1 MRKSHYASL
10 LVALS
15 LAFNSY
21 SQGWVGNGSNTI
33 YGVNSSLSTSPLNIG
48 IGTNSPTAQFHT
60 TGTLR
65 HENLTNANLLNQV
78 LVTDASGNVFWRD
91 ASTLGGSLAN
101 AWQITGNNN
110 INDATN
116 FLGTTN
122 NQAVMFR
129 VNNARRF
136 SISRQFNLAGF
147 TRNSSQVE
155 VGVSTDNTNLTNLF
169 VWSRD
174 VVGLSIPF
182 FINSDVSGMTF
193 SPNPGDNNTLGRL
206 IRLNQGTTNANGGNF
221 FYDVGMSNT
230 QSLYITP
237 LQTPGTTNFPTK
249 MFTISAANRVGIRIP
264 WGLEPT
270 ADFHTVG
277 TVRHENLPTGSGNY
291 LVIDASGNIFQSS
304 LGPMNPSKQMQDEI
318 NQLKKEIEELKML
331 LGVKSNSVKEKNAA
345 ILYQNNPNPYTS
357 NTEIRYEIPYE
368 FKTGSIRVT
377 DLSGKA
383 LKEIPVYTKGN
394 GSITLQKGSFSA
406 GTYIYT
412 LIVDNTVIDSKK
424 MVLLK

>member
-1 MRKSHYASL
+1 MRKSYSISVFMA
-10 LVALS
+10 LV

-21 SQGWVGNGSNTI
+21 SQGWVGNGGNTI

-48 IGTNSPTAQFHT
+48 IGTNSPSAQFHT

-65 HENLTNANLLNQV
+65 HENLVNANQLNQV

-91 ASTLGGSLAN
+91 AATIGASNAN
-101 AWQITGNNN
+101 AWLISGNTN
-110 INDATN
+110 INDAVN

-221 FYDVGMSNT
+221 FYDIGMSNT
-230 QSLYITP
+230 QSLFITP
-237 LQTPGTTNFPTK
+237 LQMPGTTNFPTK
-249 MFTISAANRVGIRIP
+249 MFTISSTNRVGIRIP

-277 TVRHENLPTGSGNY
+277 TVRHENLPTGNGNY
-291 LVIDASGNIFQSS
+291 LVIDALGNIFRSS
-304 LGPMNPSKQMQDEI
+304 FGPMNSSKEMQNEI
-318 NQLKKEIEELKML
+318 NYLKKEIDELKML
-331 LGVKSNSVKEKNAA
+331 LGIKNNSVKETDGI
-345 ILYQNNPNPYTS
+345 ILYQNNPNPYS
-357 NTEIRYEIPYE
+357 SDTEIRYHIPYE
-368 FKTGSIRVT
+368 FKSGSIRVA

-383 LKEIPVYTKGN
+383 LKEIPIYRNGN
-394 GSITLQKGSFSA
+394 GSITLQRGLLSA
-406 GTYIYT
+406 GTYVYT
-412 LIVDNTVIDSKK
+412 LIVDNVTIDSKK

>member
-1 MRKSHYASL
+1 MKKTDCASM
-10 LVALS
+10 LVALLLTIS
-15 LAFNSY
+15 SH
-21 SQGWVGNGSNTI
+21 SQGFVGNGGNTI
-33 YGVNSSLSTSPLNIG
+33 YGVNSSLSTSPFSVG

-65 HENLTNANLLNQV
+65 HENLLNANQLNQV

-101 AWQITGNNN
+101 AWQITGNTN
-110 INDATN
+110 INDAVN

-147 TRNSSQVE
+147 ARNSSQVE

-193 SPNPGDNNTLGRL
+193 SPNSGDNSTLGRL

-221 FYDVGMSNT
+221 FYDFGMSNT
-230 QSLYITP
+230 QSFYITP

-249 MFTISAANRVGIRIP
+249 MFTISAANRVGLSIP

-277 TVRHENLPTGSGNY
+277 TVRLENLPAGNGNY
-291 LVIDASGNIFQSS
+291 LVIDASGNVFRSN
-304 LGPMNPSKQMQDEI
+304 LAPLNPSKEMQNEI
-318 NQLKKEIEELKML
+318 NHLKKEIEELKL
-331 LGVKSNSVKEKNAA
+331 LLKTNVTSVKEKA

-357 NTEIRYEIPYE
+357 NTEIRYSIPYE
-368 FKTGSIRVT
+368 FKSGVIRVA

-383 LKEIPVYTKGN
+383 LKEVVINSN
-394 GSITLQKGSFSA
+394 GSNSITLQKGSLSA

-412 LIVDNTVIDSKK
+412 LIVDNAVIDSKK
-424 MVLLK
+424 MILLN